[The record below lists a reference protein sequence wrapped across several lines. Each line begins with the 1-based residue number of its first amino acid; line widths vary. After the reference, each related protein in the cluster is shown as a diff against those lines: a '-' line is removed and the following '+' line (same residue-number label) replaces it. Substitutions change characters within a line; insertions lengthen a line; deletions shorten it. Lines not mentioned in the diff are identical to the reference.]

1 MIDTGIGLSTD
12 QLSARFKKSALDRGR
27 VARERRAIREVA
39 RESRQ
44 FTPLLLSVLPSLSL
58 SLLPLRRVYKINP
71 FIVGRHDV

>member
-39 RESRQ
+39 RES
-44 FTPLLLSVLPSLSL
+44 LPYFSPSTRFPF
-58 SLLPLRRVYKINP
+58 SLPLSFLFHV
-71 FIVGRHDV
+71 FIK

>member
-39 RESRQ
+39 RESPPY
-44 FTPLLLSVLPSLSL
+44 FSPSARFPFS
-58 SLLPLRRVYKINP
+58 LPLSFLFHV
-71 FIVGRHDV
+71 FIK

>member
-44 FTPLLLSVLPSLSL
+44 FTPLLLSALPPLSL
-58 SLLPLRRVYKINP
+58 SFFFLFDV
-71 FIVGRHDV
+71 FIK

>member
-44 FTPLLLSVLPSLSL
+44 FTPLLFSALPLSL

>member
-44 FTPLLLSVLPSLSL
+44 FTPYFSPLSPLFLSL
-58 SLLPLRRVYKINP
+58 FFLFDV
-71 FIVGRHDV
+71 FIK